1 MVKMKITIRTKLILG
16 FLAIAVLIAI
26 VGRIALI
33 NLNKINNACHLAGK
47 QSLIANYSNQIEIAI
62 LECRRAEKNFWLRQ
76 EDKYINE
83 VKKQV
88 DRIKENIAL
97 IREKNSEK
105 NLNNQIDKISI
116 LSDEY
121 YEEFIRSANF
131 FKSGQAEKEILTEN
145 NRFVIVSRELQNLI
159 PRIAKDART
168 RMENEIKMTE
178 ETKTKSSRIIVIG
191 TITAV
196 TAWFLIAFFIS
207 RNFTKSIGNLMR
219 TMKKIEEG
227 SLEARVDVKSKDE
240 IGALGSFFNKM
251 LNKLEKGRNEQRVLQ
266 QQVANAEKLASLGRL
281 AAGVA
286 HEINNPL
293 TGVLTSGHLLLKKTS
308 EDAPEREDLEIIV
321 KETARCRGII
331 KGLLDFARQTEPEMK
346 LSDINEIIGDS
357 LSLIKNQASF
367 HNVEI
372 NKELTQPLPL
382 VSADPNQIEQVFI
395 NVIINAQ
402 EAMPNGGVLTI
413 SSMHKDRFIEVKF
426 IDTGCGIPEEN
437 IGKLFDPFF
446 TTKEKSKGTGLGLAV
461 SYGIIEGHQGSIEVE
476 SKLGQGT
483 TVIIK
488 LLKNV

>member
-1 MVKMKITIRTKLILG
+1 MKITVRKKLILG
-16 FLAIAVLIAI
+16 FLAIAILIAI

-33 NLNKINNACHLAGK
+33 NLNKINNACHLAGR
-47 QSLIANYSNQIEIAI
+47 QSLIASYSNQIEIAI
-62 LECRRAEKNFWLRQ
+62 LECRRAEKNFWLRR

-97 IREKNSEK
+97 IREKNPGK
-105 NLNNQIDKISI
+105 DLNNQVDKIVM

-121 YEEFIRSANF
+121 YEEFIKSASL
-131 FKSGQAEKEILTEN
+131 FKSGRAEKEIFAEN
-145 NRFVIVSRELQNLI
+145 NRFVIVSRELQNLA
-159 PRIAKDART
+159 PQIAKEARI
-168 RMENEIKMTE
+168 RMENEIKTTE
-178 ETKTKSSRIIVIG
+178 ETKITSSRIIAIG

-196 TAWFLIAFFIS
+196 AAGFLIAFFIS
-207 RNFTKSIGNLMR
+207 KNFTKSIGKLMH

-227 SLEARVDVKSKDE
+227 NLEARVDIKSRDE
-240 IGALGSFFNKM
+240 VGALGNFFNKM
-251 LNKLEKGRNEQRVLQ
+251 LNKLEEGRNEQRVLQ

-293 TGVLTSGHLLLKKTS
+293 TGVLTSGHLLLKKTP
-308 EDAPEREDLEIIV
+308 EDVPEREDLEIIV
-321 KETARCRGII
+321 KETTRCRRII
-331 KGLLDFARQTEPEMK
+331 KGLLDFARQTKPEMK
-346 LSDINEIIGDS
+346 LSDINEIIGES

-367 HNVEI
+367 HNI
-372 NKELTQPLPL
+372 KIIKELSRSLPL
-382 VSADPNQIEQVFI
+382 VSVDPNQIKQVFI

-402 EAMPNGGVLTI
+402 EAMPDGGFLTI
-413 SSMHKDRFIEVKF
+413 SSAYKDRFIEVKF

-446 TTKEKSKGTGLGLAV
+446 TTKEESKGTGLGLAV

-476 SKLGQGT
+476 SKSGQGT
-483 TVIIK
+483 TVIVK
-488 LLKNV
+488 LVK